1 MKAPKN
7 IFLLHHLP
15 APAIL
20 SDRSTARTSKLNGL
34 YFHGVLNR

>member
-7 IFLLHHLP
+7 IFP